1 MADILISSGG
11 FYHGTSSACVTDLT
25 PPTFAGISTIDVE
38 SRGQIRA
45 GWSAA
50 SDPTLPIRYEI
61 YIKAGTSSGLF
72 STSNIAGITPNLQYD
87 IFTMPDGSFLVNGTT
102 YYVGVRALDGASN
115 RDSNTV
121 SMSVI
126 STGVL
131 TSIDVYECEAS
142 WSSSTTNMFYIT
154 AWAKKNESLATS
166 SNSVLGT
173 ASYQV
178 YDKAGAAV
186 AGMSGSG
193 ISPDSN
199 GLYVFSA
206 VANLLNLNFNHY
218 EVKVTIS
225 VDGENRV
232 SMIDMK
238 PDPVIHQ
245 INGYADVNATT
256 GAIFGSFWA
265 EEDFAVMTTG
275 LGTGSYT
282 VRDAG
287 GVLIPGLS
295 ESGIVPDANG
305 IYVITPLSLPTPLPP
320 DQAFIVEL
328 TAIVRG
334 ETKSTKI
341 ILGDDPATY
350 EVKASFSISGANMLQ
365 GTLWANKIH
374 QLAPTAILGT
384 ASYTVYDKTGA
395 AVAGLTESGITA
407 DSNGMFHITPVSA
420 TLLTDLTH
428 YLVKVD
434 IEIGGYERSG
444 IKGFTLLGN

>member
-11 FYHGTSSACVTDLT
+11 FYHGTSSACVDDLT
-25 PPTFAGISTIDVE
+25 PPTFAGISSIDVE

-50 SDPTLPIRYEI
+50 SDPTPPIRYEV
-61 YIKAGTSSGLF
+61 YIKAGTASGLF
-72 STSNIAGITPNLQYD
+72 STSNITGITPNLQYD

-102 YYVGVRALDGASN
+102 YYVGIRALDGVSN

-131 TSIDVYECEAS
+131 TSIDVYECHAT
-142 WSSSTTNMFYIT
+142 WSTDTSNLFNLT
-154 AWAKKNESLATS
+154 AWADKNENLATAG
-166 SNSVLGT
+166 NGVLGT
-173 ASYQV
+173 ASYQI
-178 YDKAGAAV
+178 YDKTGAVV

-193 ISPDSN
+193 VSADGN
-199 GLYVFSA
+199 GLYVFPS
-206 VANLLNLNFNHY
+206 VANSLNLSFNHY

-225 VDGENRV
+225 VDGENRIN
-232 SMIDMK
+232 MIDMK
-238 PDPVIHQ
+238 PDPVIHRMD
-245 INGYADVNATT
+245 GYADVDAST
-256 GAIFGSFWA
+256 GEIIGSFWA
-265 EEDFAVMTTG
+265 EEDFAIMTTG
-275 LGTGSYT
+275 LGTGAYS
-282 VRDAG
+282 VRTAD

-295 ESGIVPDANG
+295 ESGIVPDVNG
-305 IYVITPLSLPTPLPP
+305 IYVITPISLPTPLPP
-320 DQAFIVEL
+320 DSSYIVEIS
-328 TAIVRG
+328 AVIRG

-365 GTLWANKIH
+365 GTLWANKIN
-374 QLAPTAILGT
+374 QLAPAAILGT

-395 AVAGLTESGITA
+395 AVAGLSETGIAA
-407 DSNGMFHITPVSA
+407 DGNGMFHITPVAA

-434 IEIGGYERSG
+434 IEVGGYERSG